1 MVATAN
7 VFEVFNSMQGEGP
20 YIGTRQVFV
29 RFQGC
34 PLTCVYCDSASAR
47 PVESGSRVRCN
58 SAHQLQNP
66 ISANNLAKIVESL
79 WTPATTH
86 LSLTGGEPLLYT
98 EFILDLAQVL
108 PKPLYLETNGMDSR
122 SAMRL
127 KHAVDVAAC
136 DVKLPEHG
144 ASPAYHLLLREE
156 LRTIE
161 AFCLSQTDVFVKII
175 VLKQTSSEM
184 IDFVAQRLAG
194 ISTDLLLVLQ
204 PVTHTLRAVSPD
216 GDQLFRLMDVAARHL
231 SQVRIIPQVH
241 KLLGL
246 A

>member
-1 MVATAN
+1 
-7 VFEVFNSMQGEGP
+7 
-20 YIGTRQVFV
+20 V
-29 RFQGC
+29 RSN
-34 PLTCVYCDSASAR
+34 T
-47 PVESGSRVRCN
+47 
-58 SAHQLQNP
+58 AHQLQNP
-66 ISANNLAKIVESL
+66 ISANNLAKLAESL

-98 EFILDLAQVL
+98 EFILELAQEL

-122 SAMRL
+122 GALRL

-136 DVKLPEHG
+136 DIKLPEHG
-144 ASPAYHLLLREE
+144 ASPTYDLLLREE
-156 LRTIE
+156 LRTVQ
-161 AFCLSQTDVFVKII
+161 AFYLSQTEVFVKVV

-184 IDFVAQRLAG
+184 IEFVAQRLAE

-204 PVTHTLRAVSPD
+204 PVTQTNRAVPPD
-216 GDQLFRLMDVAARHL
+216 SVQLFWLMDVAARHL

>member
-1 MVATAN
+1 MVATAS

-20 YIGTRQVFV
+20 YIGTRHVFV

-34 PLTCVYCDSASAR
+34 PLTCIYCDSASAR
-47 PVESGSRVRCN
+47 PCENGSWVRCN
-58 SAHQLQNP
+58 AAQQLHNP
-66 ISANNLAKIVESL
+66 ISANDLAKLAESL

-86 LSLTGGEPLLYT
+86 LSLTGGEPLLYA
-98 EFILDLAQVL
+98 EFILELAQEL

-122 SAMRL
+122 SARRL
-127 KHAVDVAAC
+127 KYVVDVAAC
-136 DVKLPEHG
+136 DIKLPEHG
-144 ASPAYHLLLREE
+144 ASPTYDLLLREE
-156 LRTIE
+156 LRTIQE
-161 AFCLSQTDVFVKII
+161 FYLSQTDVFIKVV

-184 IDFVAQRLAG
+184 IAFVAQRLAE

-204 PVTHTLRAVSPD
+204 PVTHTLHAVPPD
-216 GDQLFRLMDVAARHL
+216 SSELFQMMDVAARHL
-231 SQVRIIPQVH
+231 SQVRIIPQMH

>member
-1 MVATAN
+1 MVATAS

-58 SAHQLQNP
+58 TPHQLQNP
-66 ISANNLAKIVESL
+66 ISANNLAKVVESL

-98 EFILDLAQVL
+98 EFILDLAQKL

-122 SAMRL
+122 SA
-127 KHAVDVAAC
+127 
-136 DVKLPEHG
+136 
-144 ASPAYHLLLREE
+144 
-156 LRTIE
+156 I
-161 AFCLSQTDVFVKII
+161 
-175 VLKQTSSEM
+175 
-184 IDFVAQRLAG
+184 
-194 ISTDLLLVLQ
+194 
-204 PVTHTLRAVSPD
+204 
-216 GDQLFRLMDVAARHL
+216 
-231 SQVRIIPQVH
+231 
-241 KLLGL
+241 
-246 A
+246 

>member
-1 MVATAN
+1 
-7 VFEVFNSMQGEGP
+7 
-20 YIGTRQVFV
+20 
-29 RFQGC
+29 
-34 PLTCVYCDSASAR
+34 
-47 PVESGSRVRCN
+47 VRC
-58 SAHQLQNP
+58 STADQLQNP
-66 ISANNLAKIVESL
+66 ISADDLAKVVESL

-86 LSLTGGEPLLYT
+86 LSLTGGEPLLHT
-98 EFILDLAQVL
+98 NFILELAQEL

-122 SAMRL
+122 SARCL

-136 DVKLPEHG
+136 DVKLPEHS
-144 ASPAYHLLLREE
+144 ASPFYQLLLREE

-161 AFCLSQTDVFVKII
+161 TFYLSQTDVFVKVV

-184 IDFVAQRLAG
+184 IDFVAQRLAS

-204 PVTHTLRAVSPD
+204 PVTRTLRAVPPD
-216 GDQLFRLMDVAARHL
+216 GRQVFRLMDIAARHL

>member
-1 MVATAN
+1 MVATAS

-34 PLTCVYCDSASAR
+34 PLTCIYCDSASAR
-47 PVESGSRVRCN
+47 RCESGSRVRCN
-58 SAHQLQNP
+58 TAQQLHNP
-66 ISANNLAKIVESL
+66 ISANNLAKLAESL

-98 EFILDLAQVL
+98 EFILQLAQEL

-122 SAMRL
+122 GARRL

-136 DVKLPEHG
+136 DIKLPEHS
-144 ASPAYHLLLREE
+144 ASPTYDLLLREE
-156 LRTIE
+156 LRTIQE
-161 AFCLSQTDVFVKII
+161 FYLSQTDVFIKVV

-184 IDFVAQRLAG
+184 IEFVAQRLAE

-204 PVTHTLRAVSPD
+204 PVTHTLRAVPPAS
-216 GDQLFRLMDVAARHL
+216 GELFQMMDVAARHL

-241 KLLGL
+241 KLLGM